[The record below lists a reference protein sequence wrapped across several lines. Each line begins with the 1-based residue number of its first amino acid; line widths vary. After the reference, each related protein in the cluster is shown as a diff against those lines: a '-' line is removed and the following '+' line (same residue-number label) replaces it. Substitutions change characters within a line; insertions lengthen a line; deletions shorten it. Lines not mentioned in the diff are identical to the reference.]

1 MRPRRKIKMTFAQAL
16 RQRLLH
22 YPFVKKPPR
31 DLSSPTFW
39 NNFYNTR
46 ADNEPFEWFLS
57 AAAVGKTVLQSSQ
70 PERLKNILHVGAGT
84 SEVGPWL
91 QNNSSSINTVVN
103 VDFDQLSCEL
113 MAKRFPYQT
122 WECCALGS
130 KEQPQ
135 HWNKAFDLVLDKGT
149 LDAVLF
155 GGLEP
160 TIEYTVGINKALKDD
175 GMMLQLTDESP
186 ETRHEFLALAF
197 PPSDWNISCSTI
209 LENGQETASSFN
221 DGKEH
226 YCYKIWRK

>member
-1 MRPRRKIKMTFAQAL
+1 MIKSFSLSSPCHQPLQQILPFSFSRVDLESQQCSAASKKQICGKSPKRRTSLTDETPWHKIKMTFAQAL

-103 VDFDQLSCEL
+103 VDFDPLSCEL

-130 KEQPQ
+130 KEKP
-135 HWNKAFDLVLDKGT
+135 KK
-149 LDAVLF
+149 
-155 GGLEP
+155 
-160 TIEYTVGINKALKDD
+160 
-175 GMMLQLTDESP
+175 
-186 ETRHEFLALAF
+186 
-197 PPSDWNISCSTI
+197 
-209 LENGQETASSFN
+209 
-221 DGKEH
+221 
-226 YCYKIWRK
+226 

>member
-1 MRPRRKIKMTFAQAL
+1 MAFAQAL

-39 NNFYNTR
+39 NNFYNTK

-57 AAAVGKTVLQSSQ
+57 AATVGETVLQSTSQ
-70 PERLKNILHVGAGT
+70 PERLNDILHVGAGT
-84 SEVGPWL
+84 SEVGPWM

-103 VDFDQLSCEL
+103 VDFDPLSCEL

-130 KEQPQ
+130 KEQPKK
-135 HWNKAFDLVLDKGT
+135 WNKAFDLVLDKGT

-160 TIEYTVGINKALKDD
+160 TIEYTVGIEKALKDD

-197 PPSDWNISCSTI
+197 PPSAWNISCSTI